1 MSSNP
6 TTLEIENSNIPE
18 GACVL
23 PPNTSEGW
31 AVAIHAAACRCV
43 VLVNIDHT
51 KKKVTRTAMNVVEL
65 VNAFYRHEYLLRP
78 AQNISAKSKR
88 RSSACQ
94 HKPA

>member
-1 MSSNP
+1 MRGLTLCSGGNGRRNQPCTEVVMSSNP

-51 KKKVTRTAMNVVEL
+51 EKKRKKK
-65 VNAFYRHEYLLRP
+65 
-78 AQNISAKSKR
+78 K
-88 RSSACQ
+88 
-94 HKPA
+94 

>member
-51 KKKVTRTAMNVVEL
+51 EKKSDAYSNECYRTRECIL
-65 VNAFYRHEYLLRP
+65 
-78 AQNISAKSKR
+78 S
-88 RSSACQ
+88 
-94 HKPA
+94 